1 MFETTRH
8 QYLSAM
14 GIDSYM
20 PRCLLPN
27 APVPQECEW
36 PVSVIGAGVEPV
48 AAGAPEQASPMPQLQ
63 QAPRMAAASDPAT
76 QMAPA
81 NPTAIDAPSD
91 RRAAA
96 VGAAELLAD
105 FEPEKAAKKSRP
117 APADKAS
124 LDEETNAEPV
134 EALNFSLSVWRFDDL
149 LVVDS
154 RHSEKALPTEKLLL
168 SMLQAYGLKLGNLS
182 KAQVLQWPM
191 FDMPQADTGAEAA
204 REMLG
209 AFLETLL
216 ERPVASWWLMGEDAF
231 HLLPA
236 GIVPEQNNGFG
247 HLIKTEQLASA
258 SVSPAEQLITMP
270 SLAEM
275 LERPRLKASA
285 WRAMR
290 QTLARHTE

>member
-27 APVPQECEW
+27 APTPQECEW
-36 PVSVIGAGVEPV
+36 PVELSAAPEPV
-48 AAGAPEQASPMPQLQ
+48 AITSQPAELQSKAATLQHVSEASTAVGESVGPGSMG
-63 QAPRMAAASDPAT
+63 S
-76 QMAPA
+76 APA
-81 NPTAIDAPSD
+81 A
-91 RRAAA
+91 RANTA

-105 FEPEKAAKKSRP
+105 FEPDKTAKKPRSTQ
-117 APADKAS
+117 AS
-124 LDEETNAEPV
+124 KVSSEENDQVHPT

-191 FDMPQADTGAEAA
+191 FDMPQADIGAEAA

-216 ERPVASWWLMGEDAF
+216 DSPVSHWWLMGDDAF
-231 HLLPA
+231 HLLP
-236 GIVPEQNNGFG
+236 GGMVPQEDSGFG
-247 HLIKTEQLASA
+247 HVIQAEQLSGAT
-258 SVSPAEQLITMP
+258 VVPAKQLITMP

-275 LERPRLKASA
+275 LERPQLKARA

-290 QTLARHTE
+290 QTLMSPAE

>member
-20 PRCLLPN
+20 PRRLLPN
-27 APVPQECEW
+27 APMPLECEW
-36 PVSVIGAGVEPV
+36 PVPIAGTVPPDTVPVSAPPEQPSSAEHAPQLASSV
-48 AAGAPEQASPMPQLQ
+48 AADTELAQAAM
-63 QAPRMAAASDPAT
+63 
-76 QMAPA
+76 
-81 NPTAIDAPSD
+81 DAKTV
-91 RRAAA
+91 

-105 FEPEKAAKKSRP
+105 FEPKSTAQKNRAAQSKKAES
-117 APADKAS
+117 S
-124 LDEETNAEPV
+124 EEIQSSPGK
-134 EALNFSLSVWRFDDL
+134 ALNFSLSVWRFDAL

-191 FDMPQADTGAEAA
+191 FDMPQADAGAEAA

-216 ERPVASWWLMGEDAF
+216 ERPVANWWLMGEDAF

-236 GIVPEQNNGFG
+236 GVVPETNHGFG
-247 HLIKTEQLASA
+247 HVIKAEQLS
-258 SVSPAEQLITMP
+258 SVATSPTEQLITMP
-270 SLAEM
+270 SLAAM
-275 LERPRLKASA
+275 LERPQLKAKA
-285 WRAMR
+285 WQAMR
-290 QTLARHTE
+290 QTITSLPE